1 MPYAIDWYIP
11 QRVIYLQAWGAFT
24 LEGGKALND
33 QLTTL
38 LDAGQSPVSLIID
51 GARTTNLPVSLTQ
64 VCLTLNFLR
73 HPALSWMVAHGKPD
87 PVQNYIIPTT
97 ARLLGMNLVRVETFD
112 EAVAFLMQQFP
123 DLYKYEIN
131 QHRRTVG

>member
-1 MPYAIDWYIP
+1 MPYTVDWYIP

-24 LEGGKALND
+24 LEGGKALNER
-33 QLTTL
+33 LTAL
-38 LDAGQSPVSLIID
+38 LDSGQGQVALIVD

-64 VCLTLNFLR
+64 VCRTLDFLR
-73 HPALSWMVAHGKPD
+73 HPALSWMVAHGKPN

-97 ARLLGMNLVRVETFD
+97 ARLMGINLLRVETFD

-123 DLYKYEIN
+123 DLHQYEVN
-131 QHRRTVG
+131 QHIRKVG